1 MNNIILI
8 TGASSDIG
16 LDLIKNINEE
26 CLILAHYNC
35 SSKKLLNLSK
45 SLKNKIVMLKYDL
58 SIEVNVLSM
67 LDKIENDHGVPNK
80 IVHFAAPRLKNIRFK
95 DIDWDDFQNDLNI
108 SLKSLVIILNRFLPK
123 LAKEKKGKV
132 VCMLSSVVLNIPPK
146 TLTQYTVV
154 KYSLLGLVKS
164 LSNEYA
170 DKNIQINAISPSM
183 IETKFLENINE
194 KFVEINAYNHPLKRN
209 AKVGDITPII
219 KLLLSK
225 ESDYMSGVNIPVT
238 GGSVF

>member
-16 LDLIKNINEE
+16 IDLIKNINEK
-26 CLILAHYNC
+26 CLILAHYNY
-35 SSKKLLNLSK
+35 SSESLLNLSK
-45 SLKNKIVMLKYDL
+45 SLKNKIILLKCDL
-58 SIEVNVLSM
+58 SSEEDVLSM
-67 LDKIENDHGVPNK
+67 LNKIENDYGIPNK
-80 IVHFAAPRLKNIRFK
+80 IVHLAAPRFKNIRFK
-95 DIDWDDFQNDLNI
+95 DINWDDFQNDFNI

-123 LAKEKKGKV
+123 IAKEKKGKV

-146 TLTQYTVV
+146 TLTQYTVI

-183 IETKFLENINE
+183 IETRFLENINE

-209 AKVGDITPII
+209 AVVGDITPII
-219 KLLLSK
+219 KLLLSN
-225 ESDYMSGVNIPVT
+225 ESNYITGVNIPVT